1 MNDFN
6 KIISLFI
13 GLFVVIFV
21 IAFVLGRI
29 KLGSKTTATPK
40 FGGAIG
46 SIFNKVT
53 TTPSPRP
60 TTVATNI
67 TTKPITIKR
76 TVESQPVTR
85 MGTNQVTVYNTNGT
99 VKTIPKTG
107 PEWLLPFSLIGLFG
121 GVSLLSKFRNA

>member
-29 KLGSKTTATPK
+29 KLGNKTAAAPT

-46 SIFNKVT
+46 SIFNK
-53 TTPSPRP
+53 TTPTPKPRP
-60 TTVATNI
+60 TTIA
-67 TTKPITIKR
+67 TKPITIKR
-76 TVESQPVTR
+76 TVESQPATR
-85 MGTNQVTVYNTNGT
+85 IQTNQVTVYNTNGT

-107 PEWLLPFSLIGLFG
+107 PELLLPFSLLGLFG